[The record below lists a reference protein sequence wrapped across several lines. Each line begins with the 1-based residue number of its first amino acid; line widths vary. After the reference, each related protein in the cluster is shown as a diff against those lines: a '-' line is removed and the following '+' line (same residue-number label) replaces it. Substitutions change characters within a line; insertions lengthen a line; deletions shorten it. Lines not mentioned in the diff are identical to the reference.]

1 LKAVLLNGRT
11 AFFDHNDIKVEFDII
26 KYCMAEIYIDSE
38 KIIRYFKGEYSE
50 DDASYVEE
58 IFQDNNR
65 VKELKTL
72 LSDQFDKLLSENGTS
87 RKNLDHTLYKI
98 HYDINTRLSKRKS
111 WSFENTIKWTFRIAA
126 AVMLP
131 IVILIGLQM
140 FREARLKK
148 EAWVEIKT
156 PFWTRAQFSLPDGTT
171 GWLNSNSSIRYD
183 MNFNVDRQVTIT
195 GEAFF
200 DVFKDKRRPFIV
212 NTNDVSLKVLG
223 TRFNITSYEDDK
235 NVEVV
240 LEEGELVFNGKE
252 KQKSFTMKPNDL
264 LIYNKTLMNFST
276 EVVQPQKYLSWT
288 AGKLV
293 FRNDPLD
300 VIASRLSRWYNID
313 VEIKGSVTEDLRLRA
328 TFVDEDVE
336 EVLDLLKRS
345 LPVDYK
351 IVNGFLTADGL
362 YTKKKVIITLRVR

>member
-1 LKAVLLNGRT
+1 
-11 AFFDHNDIKVEFDII
+11 
-26 KYCMAEIYIDSE
+26 MAEIYIDSE

-72 LSDQFDKLLSENGTS
+72 LSDQFDKLLSENGTNG
-87 RKNLDHTLYKI
+87 KNLDHTLYKI

-183 MNFNVDRQVTIT
+183 MNFNVDRQVTVT